1 MAEAMCRALGG
12 ELVDAR
18 SAGLAPLGWVA
29 DETSRALEALGF
41 SARGLSSKGLEGVQT
56 RDVDIV
62 VSLLGQQGLDRLPP
76 TIGTRREA
84 WSIPD
89 PFGEDDEVY
98 MEVARRVEN
107 RVRSLLAEELG
118 RNFFAPDGS
127 H

>member
-1 MAEAMCRALGG
+1 MCRALGG

-29 DETSRALEALGF
+29 GETSRALEALGF
-41 SARGLSSKGLEGVQT
+41 SARGLSSKGLDGVHT
-56 RDVDIV
+56 GDVDVV

-98 MEVARRVEN
+98 MEVARRIED

-118 RNFFAPDGS
+118 QELFS
-127 H
+127 S

>member
-29 DETSRALEALGF
+29 GETSRALEALGF
-41 SARGLSSKGLEGVQT
+41 SARGLSSKGLDGVHT
-56 RDVDIV
+56 GDVDVV

-98 MEVARRVEN
+98 MEVARRIED

-118 RNFFAPDGS
+118 QELFS
-127 H
+127 S